1 MSSFMSGC
9 EAIARGAWEGG
20 VDVITSYPGSP
31 VTDIVGAA
39 QRFKEIRCQWA
50 VNEKVAMEMAAGVAH
65 GGGRVLTVMKHVG
78 LNVAA
83 DPFFNLAYTG
93 VEGGLVVVVG
103 DDPGARSSQNEQ
115 DSRLLAIAANIPV
128 LEPANLQE
136 AYLYTKLAF
145 EISETFDVPVIVRVT
160 AQHCYSSDRVVTG
173 MRQNKNRQL
182 GFAGPIQKYLLLPDF
197 VVNRHQQLVNNLKLL
212 ASSDWNHWLV
222 DVSEHPCTTGKKYPY
237 GIICSGYIHNM
248 VCEVVGGLN
257 VPILKLGMAFPI
269 HNQAVREFAE
279 CCEKVLVLE
288 ESSRAIE
295 QQVRQ
300 LGINTAGRSHF
311 DGVGELQLNDLL
323 CDDIPAWNQLV
334 HSQHKKRSAPELF
347 IPVQYIETV
356 AEDSLTAQISV
367 PKRPAGFCAGCSHSP
382 IFHQLG
388 LRKIYVVGD
397 IGCYTLGATE
407 PFSALHANLC
417 MGASIG
423 ILQGYLAIMDADAR
437 KKAVA
442 VIGDSTF
449 FHSGIPPLL
458 TAINS
463 GVAATILILDNS
475 RSAMTG
481 YQDTYPSYNREE
493 WLKLLEGFRVPEFAV
508 VDALDVTALSIQLD
522 AFLNSEKLSVMVVKG
537 DCVQGLPRKGPTNY
551 RYTIREDMCTSCGKC
566 IETDCPSIVKNLL
579 DDKATFEITNECIGC
594 GFCSQTCPENAIIP
608 LSVNFE
614 SPLVTKTLAKVPWHR
629 VIKFLRSKPV
639 MRGILEKFER
649 EYY

>member
-1 MSSFMSGC
+1 MNNFMSGC

-20 VDVITSYPGSP
+20 VDMITSYPGSP

-39 QRFKEIRCQWA
+39 QKFKEIRCQWA

-93 VEGGLVVVVG
+93 LEGGLVVVVG

-128 LEPANLQE
+128 LEPTNLQE

-145 EISETFDVPVIVRVT
+145 DISETFDVPVIVRVT

-173 MRQNKNRQL
+173 NRQKKNRRL
-182 GFAGPIQKYLLLPDF
+182 SFAGPIQKYLLLPDF
-197 VVNRHQQLVNNLKLL
+197 VVNRHQQLVNNLKQL
-212 ASSDWNHWLV
+212 ANSDWNRWLV
-222 DVSEHPCTTGKKYPY
+222 ETTEHPCESGMPYPY
-237 GIICSGYIHNM
+237 GIICGGYIYNM
-248 VCEVVGGLN
+248 ICEVVGDLN
-257 VPILKLGMAFPI
+257 IPIMKLGMVFPI
-269 HNQAVREFAE
+269 NEQAVREFANS
-279 CCEKVLVLE
+279 CEKVLVLE

-300 LGINTAGRSHF
+300 LDINTIGRSHF
-311 DGVGELQLNDLL
+311 NGVGELQLNHLL
-323 CDDIPAWNQLV
+323 CDDIPEWNQLV
-334 HSQHKKRSAPELF
+334 QNQHKKHHSPELF
-347 IPVQYIETV
+347 VPVHCIEMV
-356 AEDSLTAQISV
+356 DENLLTAQISV

-423 ILQGYLAIMDADAR
+423 ILQGYLSIMDADAR

-458 TAINS
+458 TAVNS
-463 GVAATILILDNS
+463 KAAATILILDNS

-481 YQDTYPSYNREE
+481 YQETYPAYNKDE
-493 WLKLLEGFRVPEFAV
+493 WLKLLEGFRVPEYAV
-508 VDALDVTALSIQLD
+508 VDALDVAALSIQLD
-522 AFLNSEKLSVMVVKG
+522 EFLASEKLSVMVVKG

-566 IETDCPSIVKNLL
+566 LETDCPSIVKSLV
-579 DDKATFEITNECIGC
+579 DDKATFAITNECIGC

-614 SPLVTKTLAKVPWHR
+614 SPVLTKALAKVPWHR
-629 VIKFLRSKPV
+629 VIKYLKSKP
-639 MRGILEKFER
+639 MMKGILEKFER